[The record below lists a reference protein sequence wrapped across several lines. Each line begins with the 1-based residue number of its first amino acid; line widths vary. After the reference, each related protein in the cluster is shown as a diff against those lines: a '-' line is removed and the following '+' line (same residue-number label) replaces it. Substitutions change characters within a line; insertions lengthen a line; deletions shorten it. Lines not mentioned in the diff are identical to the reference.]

1 MSVLRTK
8 RLTSLKTTIKR
19 QKDVECHLYLQE
31 AGPANILLQ
40 VVEKADIR
48 ISLALYIIFIE
59 NSMTIWGFLFVDL
72 AIVFSIQKRKEEP
85 YSTHFA

>member
-1 MSVLRTK
+1 MCCVQK

-19 QKDVECHLYLQE
+19 QKDVECHLYLQG

-40 VVEKADIR
+40 GVEKADGR
-48 ISLALYIIFIE
+48 ISIPLYIIFIE

-72 AIVFSIQKRKEEP
+72 AIVFSNQKRKEEP